1 MFILENSKDTFDIS
15 FQMDDGTEK
24 TLHIKAPT
32 LAIVKRMQHMGDA
45 EDVYTEIG
53 DVLHEILKRNTD
65 GAEITRDDIDNF
77 DIDQIAAI
85 LSEFRAW
92 MARER
97 TRKN

>member
-15 FQMDDGTEK
+15 FSMDDGTEK
-24 TLHIKAPT
+24 VLHIKAPT
-32 LAIVKRMQHMGDA
+32 LAVVKRMQHMGDA
-45 EDVYTEIG
+45 TDVYTEIG
-53 DVLHEILKRNTD
+53 DVLFEILRRNTD
-65 GAEITRDDIDNF
+65 GEEITRDDIDNF

-85 LSEFRAW
+85 LAEFRAW

>member
-15 FQMDDGTEK
+15 FSMDDGTEK
-24 TLHIKAPT
+24 VLHIKAPT
-32 LAIVKRMQHMGDA
+32 LAIVKRMQHIGDA

-53 DVLHEILKRNTD
+53 DVLYEILKRNTD
-65 GAEITRDDIDNF
+65 GAEITRDDIDNL

-92 MARER
+92 MSRER

>member
-24 TLHIKAPT
+24 VLHIKAPT

-45 EDVYTEIG
+45 ADVYTEIG

-85 LSEFRAW
+85 LAEFRTW